1 MIESSRFTERQLNSE
16 YGVGSH
22 MDDYDS
28 LLDRARSQ
36 VPEDAFKRSGE
47 RFNVPN
53 VQLMVQGN
61 RSFWQNFQEIITIL
75 NRPGKEVLKYVAGQL
90 ATAGNIE
97 GSNAI
102 FNGKFTPEQVDV
114 FLNRYI
120 ESYVI
125 CPVCTRPDTSM
136 AKEGNAYY
144 LVCLA
149 CGART
154 SVRPV

>member
-1 MIESSRFTERQLNSE
+1 
-16 YGVGSH
+16 
-22 MDDYDS
+22 MDDYES

-47 RFNVPN
+47 RFQVPDI
-53 VQLMVQGN
+53 QLMVQGN
-61 RSFWQNFQEIITIL
+61 RSFWQNFQDIISIL

-102 FNGKFTPEQVDV
+102 FNGKFAPEQVHDV
-114 FLNRYI
+114 LNRYI

-125 CPVCTRPDTSM
+125 CPVCTRPDTNM

-144 LVCLA
+144 LVCQA